1 MATEVKSKIYTVT
14 VQNTVQNTGLQT
26 KDSGSPLPHNNA
38 QNQLFF
44 SQSINRS
51 FHLLVK
57 TESE

>member
-26 KDSGSPLPHNNA
+26 KDSCSPLPHNNA

-44 SQSINRS
+44 PKVLID
-51 FHLLVK
+51 LIIC
-57 TESE
+57 